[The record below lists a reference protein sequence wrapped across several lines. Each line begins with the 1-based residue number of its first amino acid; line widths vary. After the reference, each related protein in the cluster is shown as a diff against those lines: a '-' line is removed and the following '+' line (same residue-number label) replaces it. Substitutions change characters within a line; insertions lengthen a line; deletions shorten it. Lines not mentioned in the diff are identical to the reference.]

1 MSVKVNELSK
11 LHSLS
16 HFRLVAGEKGLS
28 NEVSTVCL
36 ADLEVDKELV
46 PYANGIRRGSFV
58 ISSLR
63 HNLDLST
70 SDYIQI
76 FDALMEHKVSA
87 FSYNEK
93 MVKKLPDKVL
103 DMCNANALPVF
114 AFNPEEVYIENVVF
128 DIMHTIQEKS
138 VSFSMDREIEKML
151 REGLSKAEVEGI
163 ATSINPNFHRNCIVA
178 YIKAKDKEAEFS
190 PGRIARSYAPSYE
203 NDSAVTTLLPF
214 REGLLVIITMPRMD
228 LKLRDKIIYDIVEQ
242 IPGRHR
248 VMVACG
254 SEQPTFD
261 GLDRAVRE
269 CNHAYITGKLED
281 LDWVEYDDIGTYKF
295 LIPNRNHPEEIAFMR
310 KYMRNMSK
318 EQLETAIVFVKCNGS
333 FDKAAEK
340 LICHRNTVRYRIN
353 KIHERTDPDKSEF
366 QFYENLSAA
375 IKIYMISGV

>member
-1 MSVKVNELSK
+1 MSVKVNELTR

-16 HFRLVAGEKGLS
+16 KFRLVAGEKGLGK
-28 NEVSTVCL
+28 EVSTVCL

-46 PYANGIRRGSFV
+46 PYANGIRKGSFV

-63 HNLDLST
+63 NNPELENM
-70 SDYIQI
+70 DYIQI
-76 FDALMEHKVSA
+76 FDGLIERKVSA

-93 MVKKLPDKVL
+93 MVKKLPKKVL
-103 DMCNANALPVF
+103 DMCNDFEIPVF

-138 VSFSMDREIEKML
+138 VSFSMDREIERML
-151 REGLSKAEVEGI
+151 KNDLSKSEVESI
-163 ATSINPNFHRNCIVA
+163 ATSINPSFQRNCIVCF
-178 YIKAKDKEAEFS
+178 IKAKDKDAEFS
-190 PGRIARSYAPSYE
+190 PGRIARGYSPTYE
-203 NDSAVTTLLPF
+203 DSNVVTTLLPF
-214 REGLLVIITMPRMD
+214 RDGLIVFITMPRIDM
-228 LKLRDKIIYDIVEQ
+228 KVRDKVIYDIVEQ

-248 VMVACG
+248 VMVASS
-254 SEQPTFD
+254 SEQPTME

-281 LDWVEYDDIGTYKF
+281 LDWIEYDDIGTYKF

-366 QFYENLSAA
+366 QFYENLSSA
-375 IKIYMISGV
+375 IKIYLISGV